1 MLKSDFDL
9 CEEAESEILR
19 LKKHLENQNK
29 TKTIRWNPMESEIP
43 TRFRSNVE
51 NVSNAQQKDDLMAIS
66 IYLRS

>member
-29 TKTIRWNPMESEIP
+29 TKTIRWNPKFQRDSYSP
-43 TRFRSNVE
+43 RCRKRVE
-51 NVSNAQQKDDLMAIS
+51 CTAKGRPDGHLDIS
-66 IYLRS
+66 